1 MTGQGFAIRR
11 IGLMDRRPSLGVLVT
26 SIAVGVV
33 VFVAV
38 FGPYITPY
46 RATAIGPAGSE
57 LLPPSIEHLF
67 GTDQV
72 GRDVYSRVLAGARP
86 SLVVAVAVL
95 ALAVSFGTALGL
107 LAGLGNRVVDELVMR
122 VTDMFFA
129 FPYMILAMAVVASLG
144 QGEVSLILALA
155 VIWWPS
161 YARYV
166 RGHVLAI
173 KTAPF
178 VDASRIVGNTS
189 LATARKHVL
198 PQMFGE
204 LGVRISLDI
213 GNVVLIA
220 SALGFL
226 GLGARPPSPEW
237 GAVLFEAR
245 SYALSAPWVAIFPG
259 LAITVTILSFSLF
272 GDSLGGSRFR
282 QYRQR

>member
-1 MTGQGFAIRR
+1 MTALAAARSR
-11 IGLMDRRPSLGVLVT
+11 VRAAERRPPIGVVVT
-26 SIAVGVV
+26 SLAVGLV

-38 FGPYITPY
+38 FGPYVTPY
-46 RATAIGPAGSE
+46 RPTAIGPSGSE
-57 LLPPSIEHLF
+57 LLPPSFEHLF

-72 GRDVYSRVLAGARP
+72 GRDVFSRVIAGARP
-86 SLVVAVAVL
+86 SLVVAAAVL
-95 ALAVSFGTALGL
+95 LLAVSFGTALGL

-144 QGEVSLILALA
+144 QGELSLIVALA

-166 RGHVLAI
+166 RGHVLSI

-178 VDASRIVGNTS
+178 VDASRIVGNS
-189 LATARKHVL
+189 AIATARKHVL

-204 LGVRISLDI
+204 LGVRVSLDV

-259 LAITVTILSFSLF
+259 LAITFTILAFSLF
-272 GDSLGGSRFR
+272 GDAISGSRVR
-282 QYRQR
+282 RRGR

>member
-1 MTGQGFAIRR
+1 MTAVAAARR
-11 IGLMDRRPSLGVLVT
+11 MFRLRPRRVPLGVAVT
-26 SIAVGVV
+26 SVAVGVV
-33 VFVAV
+33 VFIAV
-38 FGPYITPY
+38 LGPYITPY
-46 RATAIGPAGSE
+46 RPTAIGPAGSE
-57 LLPPSIEHLF
+57 LLPPSVEHLF

-72 GRDVYSRVLAGARP
+72 GRDVFSRVIAGARP
-86 SLVVAVAVL
+86 SLVVAAAVL
-95 ALAVSFGTALGL
+95 LLAVSFGTALGL
-107 LAGLGNRVVDELVMR
+107 LAGLSNRVVDELVMR

-144 QGEVSLILALA
+144 QGEVSLIVALA

-173 KTAPF
+173 KTAPY
-178 VDASRIVGNTS
+178 VDASRIVGNS
-189 LATARKHVL
+189 GLATARKHVL

-204 LGVRISLDI
+204 LGVRVSLDI

-259 LAITVTILSFSLF
+259 LAITFTILSFSLF
-272 GDSLGGSRFR
+272 GDAISGSRVR
-282 QYRQR
+282 RHGR

>member
-1 MTGQGFAIRR
+1 MTGLAAAR
-11 IGLMDRRPSLGVLVT
+11 GLVGLGIRRPSLGVVVT
-26 SIAVGVV
+26 SMAVGVV

-38 FGPYITPY
+38 LGPYITPY
-46 RATAIGPAGSE
+46 RPTAIGPSGSE
-57 LLPPSIEHLF
+57 LLPPSFDHLF

-72 GRDVYSRVLAGARP
+72 GRDVFSRVLAGARP

-161 YARYV
+161 YARYI

-204 LGVRISLDI
+204 LGVRVSLDI

-245 SYALSAPWVAIFPG
+245 SYSLSAPWVAIFPG
-259 LAITVTILSFSLF
+259 LAITLTILSFSLF
-272 GDSLGGSRFR
+272 GDAVSGSRVR
-282 QYRQR
+282 RSGQR

>member
-1 MTGQGFAIRR
+1 LARAR
-11 IGLMDRRPSLGVLVT
+11 IGLRTRRVPTGVLVT

-33 VFVAV
+33 VFVAT

-46 RATAIGPAGSE
+46 RPTAIGPAGSE
-57 LLPPSIEHLF
+57 LLPPSMVHPF

-72 GRDVYSRVLAGARP
+72 GRDVFSRVLAGARP
-86 SLVVAVAVL
+86 ALIVAVAVL

-107 LAGLGNRVVDELVMR
+107 LAGLGTRVVDELVMR

-144 QGEVSLILALA
+144 QGEISLILALA

-173 KTAPF
+173 RSAPF
-178 VDASRIVGNTS
+178 VDASRIVGNS
-189 LATARKHVL
+189 AAATARKHVL
-198 PQMFGE
+198 PQMFSE
-204 LGVRISLDI
+204 LGVRVSLDI

-272 GDSLGGSRFR
+272 GDAVSGHRAGRPGR
-282 QYRQR
+282 R

>member
-1 MTGQGFAIRR
+1 VTGLAAARRPIGLRIRR
-11 IGLMDRRPSLGVLVT
+11 PRLGVLVT
-26 SIAVGVV
+26 SIAVGIVV
-33 VFVAV
+33 VIAV
-38 FGPYITPY
+38 VGPYITPY
-46 RATAIGPAGSE
+46 RPTAIGPAGSE
-57 LLPPSIEHLF
+57 LLPPSLEHLF

-72 GRDVYSRVLAGARP
+72 ARDVFSRVLAGARP

-129 FPYMILAMAVVASLG
+129 FPYMILAMAIVASLG

-173 KTAPF
+173 KTALF

-204 LGVRISLDI
+204 LGVRVSLDI

-259 LAITVTILSFSLF
+259 LAITLTILSFSLF
-272 GDSLGGSRFR
+272 GDAISSNRVRLPG
-282 QYRQR
+282 QR